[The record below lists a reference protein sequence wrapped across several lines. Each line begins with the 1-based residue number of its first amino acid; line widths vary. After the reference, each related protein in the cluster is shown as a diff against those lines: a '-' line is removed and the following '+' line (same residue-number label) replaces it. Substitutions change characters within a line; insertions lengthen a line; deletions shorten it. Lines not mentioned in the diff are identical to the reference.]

1 MPKDTKQRLAN
12 DADVP
17 QNLIRAIVDSNS
29 SRKDFIAESIIK
41 KMPKVVGVY
50 RLIMKANSD
59 NFRTSSVQ
67 GVMKRIK
74 AKGIE
79 VIIYEPELNEDH
91 FFRSRVIRDLI
102 LFKRNSDVI
111 IANRM
116 VEDLEDVEEKV
127 YTRDIF
133 GDN

>member
-1 MPKDTKQRLAN
+1 
-12 DADVP
+12 
-17 QNLIRAIVDSNS
+17 
-29 SRKDFIAESIIK
+29 
-41 KMPKVVGVY
+41 MPKVVGVY

-79 VIIYEPELNEDH
+79 VIIYEPELNDDY
-91 FFRSRVIRDLI
+91 FFRSRVIRDLAE
-102 LFKRNSDVI
+102 FKRSSDVI

-116 VEDLEDVEEKV
+116 VDALEDVEDKV
-127 YTRDIF
+127 YTRDLF